1 MKAIAIIAVLIC
13 CLLIFIVRRE
23 YKASILVMGS
33 VLFTAVS
40 VPVIPF
46 HSANILLPLSFLL
59 SEVKHINAIIR
70 STRGKLIWYLMGGAI
85 LLTVLTIIASP
96 HLRDVESVRVFVQGE
111 LFFKYFVLLYAFWA
125 FSSEESIRPT
135 LRITFYAMVVLTIFG
150 ILNILTKSADFISVM
165 MEGASKTTV
174 SSNGEDA
181 GQVFMTSDRFR
192 VQAMFLSPFD
202 YGYICILMLLL
213 HIYGFIHKYETK
225 IRFFIVASCCI
236 FGILSCGCRTNI
248 FCALIGVSVF
258 FLLAYKLGKSIR
270 LSLLGIF
277 LACISYMCVPAM
289 REIFDNMLTMFDK
302 NSNVTGSSME
312 LRAVQ
317 YAAVLYHVQDNPLL
331 GCGYQYFLI
340 DMGWGQ
346 GREFLLDPRLAG
358 LEGVIMNYILERG
371 FIGVFLYLLFYISIL
386 YYFYTN
392 RKKASMSIAFGISVL
407 SVYLAFANMTGELLS
422 VYPTLLLLG
431 YVFKV
436 IDNKRQSTTFIQ
448 KRQKYKNCYKK

>member
-13 CLLIFIVRRE
+13 CLLMFVVRRE
-23 YKASILVMGS
+23 YKAGILIMGTIVFTVVSIP
-33 VLFTAVS
+33 AV
-40 VPVIPF
+40 PF
-46 HSANILLPLSFLL
+46 HKANILLPLSFLL
-59 SEVKHINAIIR
+59 SEVKHLNAMIR
-70 STRGKLIWYLMGGAI
+70 STRGKLIWNLMGIAI
-85 LLTVLTIIASP
+85 LLSVLTIIASP
-96 HLRDVESVRVFVQGE
+96 HLRDAESLRIFVQGE

-125 FSSEESIRPT
+125 FSTEESIKPS
-135 LRITFYAMVVLTIFG
+135 LRVTFYAMIVLTAFG
-150 ILNILTKSADFISVM
+150 VLNSVTKSADFVSLM
-165 MEGASKTTV
+165 TQGAAKTTV
-174 SSNGEDA
+174 SFNGEDA
-181 GQVFMTSDRFR
+181 GQVYMTSDRFR

-202 YGYICILMLLL
+202 YGYICVLMLLL

-225 IRFFIVASCCI
+225 IRFYIVASCCI

-258 FLLAYKLGKSIR
+258 FLLAYKFGKSIR
-270 LSLLGIF
+270 LSLLAIF
-277 LACISYMCVPAM
+277 LASISYMCVPAVQ
-289 REIFDNMLTMFDK
+289 EIFDNMMTMFDK

-317 YAAVLYHVQDNPLL
+317 YAAVLYHIQDNPLL

-386 YYFYTN
+386 YYFYKN

-407 SVYLAFANMTGELLS
+407 SVYLAFANMTGELSS

-436 IDNKRQSTTFIQ
+436 IDNKRRSGIFIQ
-448 KRQKYKNCYKK
+448 KKEKTKEML

>member
-70 STRGKLIWYLMGGAI
+70 STRGKLIWYLMGVAI

-192 VQAMFLSPFD
+192 VQALFLSPFD

-277 LACISYMCVPAM
+277 LACISYMCVPAVQ
-289 REIFDNMLTMFDK
+289 EIFDNMLTMFDK

-448 KRQKYKNCYKK
+448 KKAKI

>member
-13 CLLIFIVRRE
+13 CLLMFVVRRE
-23 YKASILVMGS
+23 YKAGILIMGTIVFTVVSIP
-33 VLFTAVS
+33 AV
-40 VPVIPF
+40 PF
-46 HSANILLPLSFLL
+46 HNANILLPLSFLL
-59 SEVKHINAIIR
+59 SEVKHLNAMIR
-70 STRGKLIWYLMGGAI
+70 STRGKLIWNLMGIAI
-85 LLTVLTIIASP
+85 LLSVLTIIASP
-96 HLRDVESVRVFVQGE
+96 HLRDAESLRIFVQGE

-135 LRITFYAMVVLTIFG
+135 LRITFYAMIVLTIFG
-150 ILNILTKSADFISVM
+150 ILNSLTKSADFISVM

-181 GQVFMTSDRFR
+181 GQVYMTSSRFR

-202 YGYICILMLLL
+202 YGYICVLMLLL

-225 IRFFIVASCCI
+225 LKFLVVASCCI

-277 LACISYMCVPAM
+277 LACISYMCVPAVQ
-289 REIFDNMLTMFDK
+289 EIFDNMMTMFDK

-317 YAAVLYHVQDNPLL
+317 YAAVLYHIQDNPLF

-346 GREFLLDPRLAG
+346 GREFLLDSRLAG

-386 YYFYTN
+386 YYFYKN
-392 RKKASMSIAFGISVL
+392 RKKATMTIALGISVL
-407 SVYLAFANMTGELLS
+407 SAYLAFANMTGELSS

-448 KRQKYKNCYKK
+448 KKAKI

>member
-13 CLLIFIVRRE
+13 CLLMFVVRRE
-23 YKASILVMGS
+23 YKAGILIMGTIVFTVVSIP
-33 VLFTAVS
+33 AV
-40 VPVIPF
+40 PF
-46 HSANILLPLSFLL
+46 HKANILLPLSFLL
-59 SEVKHINAIIR
+59 SEVKHLNAMIR
-70 STRGKLIWYLMGGAI
+70 STRGKLIWNLMGIAI
-85 LLTVLTIIASP
+85 LLSVLTIIASP
-96 HLRDVESVRVFVQGE
+96 HLRDAESLRIFVQGE

-125 FSSEESIRPT
+125 FSTEESIKPS
-135 LRITFYAMVVLTIFG
+135 LRVTFYAMIVLTAFG
-150 ILNILTKSADFISVM
+150 VLNSVTKSADFVSLM
-165 MEGASKTTV
+165 TQGAAKTTV
-174 SSNGEDA
+174 SFNGEDA
-181 GQVFMTSDRFR
+181 GQVYMTSDRFR

-202 YGYICILMLLL
+202 YGYICVLMLLL

-225 IRFFIVASCCI
+225 IRFYIVASCCI

-270 LSLLGIF
+270 LSLLAIF
-277 LACISYMCVPAM
+277 LASISYMCVPAVQ
-289 REIFDNMLTMFDK
+289 EIFDNMMTMFDK

-317 YAAVLYHVQDNPLL
+317 YAAVLYHIQDNPLL

-386 YYFYTN
+386 YYFYKN

-407 SVYLAFANMTGELLS
+407 SVYLAFANMTGELSS

-436 IDNKRQSTTFIQ
+436 IDNKRRSGIFIQ
-448 KRQKYKNCYKK
+448 KKEKTKEML

>member
-13 CLLIFIVRRE
+13 CLLMFVVRRE
-23 YKASILVMGS
+23 YKAGILIMGTIVFTVVSIP
-33 VLFTAVS
+33 AV
-40 VPVIPF
+40 PF
-46 HSANILLPLSFLL
+46 HKANILLPLSFLL
-59 SEVKHINAIIR
+59 SEVKHLNAMIR
-70 STRGKLIWYLMGGAI
+70 STRGKLIWNLMGIAI
-85 LLTVLTIIASP
+85 LLSVLTIIASP
-96 HLRDVESVRVFVQGE
+96 HLRDAESLRIFVQGE

-125 FSSEESIRPT
+125 FSTEESIKPT
-135 LRITFYAMVVLTIFG
+135 LRVSFYAMIVLTAFG
-150 ILNILTKSADFISVM
+150 VLNSVTKSADFVSIM
-165 MEGASKTTV
+165 TQGAAKTTV
-174 SSNGEDA
+174 SFNGEDA

-202 YGYICILMLLL
+202 YGYICVLMLLL

-236 FGILSCGCRTNI
+236 FGILSCGCRTNL

-258 FLLAYKLGKSIR
+258 FLLAYRLGKSVR
-270 LSLLGIF
+270 LSLLAIF
-277 LACISYMCVPAM
+277 LASISYMCVPAVQ
-289 REIFDNMLTMFDK
+289 EIFDNMMTMFDK

-317 YAAVLYHVQDNPLL
+317 YAAVLYHIQDNPLL

-346 GREFLLDPRLAG
+346 GREFLLDSRLAG

-371 FIGVFLYLLFYISIL
+371 FIGVFLYFLFYISIL
-386 YYFYTN
+386 YYFYKN
-392 RKKASMSIAFGISVL
+392 RKKASMTIALGISVL
-407 SVYLAFANMTGELLS
+407 SVYLAFANMTGELSS

-448 KRQKYKNCYKK
+448 KKAKI

>member
-70 STRGKLIWYLMGGAI
+70 STRGKLIWYLMGVAI

-277 LACISYMCVPAM
+277 LVCISYMCVPAVQ
-289 REIFDNMLTMFDK
+289 EIFDNMMTMFDK

-448 KRQKYKNCYKK
+448 KKAKI

>member
-70 STRGKLIWYLMGGAI
+70 STRGKLIWYLMGVAI

-181 GQVFMTSDRFR
+181 GQVYMTSSRFR

-202 YGYICILMLLL
+202 YGYICVLMLLL

-225 IRFFIVASCCI
+225 LKFLVVASCCI

-277 LACISYMCVPAM
+277 LACISYMCVPAVQ
-289 REIFDNMLTMFDK
+289 EIFDNMMTMFDK

-331 GCGYQYFLI
+331 GCGYQYFFI

-371 FIGVFLYLLFYISIL
+371 FVGVFLYLLFYISIL

-407 SVYLAFANMTGELLS
+407 SVYLAFANMTGELSS

-448 KRQKYKNCYKK
+448 KKAKI

>member
-1 MKAIAIIAVLIC
+1 MKAIAIITVLIC

-70 STRGKLIWYLMGGAI
+70 PTRGMLICYLMGVAI
-85 LLTVLTIIASP
+85 LLTVLKIIASP

-277 LACISYMCVPAM
+277 LACISYMCVPAVQ
-289 REIFDNMLTMFDK
+289 EIFDNMMTMFDK

-317 YAAVLYHVQDNPLL
+317 YAAVLYHIQDNPLL

-371 FIGVFLYLLFYISIL
+371 FIGVFLYLLFNISIL
-386 YYFYTN
+386 YYFYKN
-392 RKKASMSIAFGISVL
+392 RKKASMTIALGISVL
-407 SVYLAFANMTGELLS
+407 SAYLAFANMTGELSS

-448 KRQKYKNCYKK
+448 KKAKI

>member
-277 LACISYMCVPAM
+277 LACISYMCVPAVQ
-289 REIFDNMLTMFDK
+289 EIFDNMMTMFDK

-448 KRQKYKNCYKK
+448 KKAKI

>member
-13 CLLIFIVRRE
+13 CLLMFVVRRE
-23 YKASILVMGS
+23 YKAGILIMGTIVFTVVSIP
-33 VLFTAVS
+33 AV
-40 VPVIPF
+40 PF
-46 HSANILLPLSFLL
+46 HNANILLPLSFLL
-59 SEVKHINAIIR
+59 SEVKHLNAMIR
-70 STRGKLIWYLMGGAI
+70 STRGKLIWNLMGIAI
-85 LLTVLTIIASP
+85 LLSVLTIIASP
-96 HLRDVESVRVFVQGE
+96 HLRDAESLRIFVQGE

-135 LRITFYAMVVLTIFG
+135 LRITFYAMIVLTIFG
-150 ILNILTKSADFISVM
+150 ILNSLTKSADFISVM

-181 GQVFMTSDRFR
+181 GQVYMTSSRFR

-202 YGYICILMLLL
+202 YGYICVLMLLL

-225 IRFFIVASCCI
+225 LKFLVVASCCI

-277 LACISYMCVPAM
+277 LACISYMCVPAVQ
-289 REIFDNMLTMFDK
+289 EIFDNMMTMFDK

-317 YAAVLYHVQDNPLL
+317 YAAVLYHIQDNPLL

-346 GREFLLDPRLAG
+346 GREFLLDSRLAG

-386 YYFYTN
+386 YYFYKN
-392 RKKASMSIAFGISVL
+392 RKKASMTIALGISVL
-407 SVYLAFANMTGELLS
+407 SAYLAFANMTGELSS

-448 KRQKYKNCYKK
+448 KKAKI

>member
-1 MKAIAIIAVLIC
+1 MKAIAIITVLIC

-70 STRGKLIWYLMGGAI
+70 STRGKLIWYLMGVAI

-277 LACISYMCVPAM
+277 LACISYMCVPAVQ
-289 REIFDNMLTMFDK
+289 EIFDNMMTMFDK

-317 YAAVLYHVQDNPLL
+317 YAAVLYHIQDNPLL

-371 FIGVFLYLLFYISIL
+371 FIGVFLYLLFNISIL
-386 YYFYTN
+386 YYFYKN
-392 RKKASMSIAFGISVL
+392 RKKASMTIALGISVL
-407 SVYLAFANMTGELLS
+407 SAYLAFANMTGELSS

-448 KRQKYKNCYKK
+448 KKAKI

>member
-1 MKAIAIIAVLIC
+1 MKAIAIITVLIC

-70 STRGKLIWYLMGGAI
+70 STRGKLIWYLMGVAI

-277 LACISYMCVPAM
+277 LACISYMCVPAVQ
-289 REIFDNMLTMFDK
+289 EIFDNMMTMFDK

-317 YAAVLYHVQDNPLL
+317 YAAVLYHIQDNPLL

-371 FIGVFLYLLFYISIL
+371 FIGVFLYLLFNISIL
-386 YYFYTN
+386 YYFI
-392 RKKASMSIAFGISVL
+392 K
-407 SVYLAFANMTGELLS
+407 
-422 VYPTLLLLG
+422 
-431 YVFKV
+431 
-436 IDNKRQSTTFIQ
+436 
-448 KRQKYKNCYKK
+448 

>member
-70 STRGKLIWYLMGGAI
+70 STRGKLIWYLMGVAI

-96 HLRDVESVRVFVQGE
+96 HLRDVESVRIFVQGE

-150 ILNILTKSADFISVM
+150 ILNLLTKSADFISVM

-181 GQVFMTSDRFR
+181 GQVYMTSSRFR

-202 YGYICILMLLL
+202 YGYICVLMLLL

-225 IRFFIVASCCI
+225 LKFLVVASCCI

-277 LACISYMCVPAM
+277 LACISYMCVPAVQ
-289 REIFDNMLTMFDK
+289 EIFDNMMTMFDK

-407 SVYLAFANMTGELLS
+407 SVYLAFANMTGELSS

-448 KRQKYKNCYKK
+448 KKAKI

>member
-13 CLLIFIVRRE
+13 CLLMFVVRRE
-23 YKASILVMGS
+23 YKAGILIMGTIVFTVVSIP
-33 VLFTAVS
+33 AV
-40 VPVIPF
+40 PF
-46 HSANILLPLSFLL
+46 HKANILLPLSFLL
-59 SEVKHINAIIR
+59 SEVKHLNAMIR
-70 STRGKLIWYLMGGAI
+70 STRGKLIWNLMGIAI
-85 LLTVLTIIASP
+85 LLSVLTIIASP
-96 HLRDVESVRVFVQGE
+96 HLRDAESLRIFVQGE

-125 FSSEESIRPT
+125 FSTEESIKPT
-135 LRITFYAMVVLTIFG
+135 LRVSFYAMIVLTAFG
-150 ILNILTKSADFISVM
+150 VLNSVTKSADFVSIM
-165 MEGASKTTV
+165 TQGAAKTTV
-174 SSNGEDA
+174 SFNGEDA
-181 GQVFMTSDRFR
+181 GQVYMTSDRFR

-202 YGYICILMLLL
+202 YGYICVLMLLL

-225 IRFFIVASCCI
+225 IRFFIVASCCV
-236 FGILSCGCRTNI
+236 FGVLSCGCRTNI

-258 FLLAYKLGKSIR
+258 FLLAYKLGKSVR
-270 LSLLGIF
+270 LSLLAIF
-277 LACISYMCVPAM
+277 LASISYMCVPAVQ
-289 REIFDNMLTMFDK
+289 EIFDNMMTMFDK

-317 YAAVLYHVQDNPLL
+317 YAAVLYHIQDNPLL

-340 DMGWGQ
+340 DMGWGL
-346 GREFLLDPRLAG
+346 GREFLLDSRLAG

-386 YYFYTN
+386 YYFYKN
-392 RKKASMSIAFGISVL
+392 RKKASMTIAFGISVL
-407 SVYLAFANMTGELLS
+407 SVYLAFANMTGELSS

-448 KRQKYKNCYKK
+448 KKAKI

>member
-70 STRGKLIWYLMGGAI
+70 STRGKLIWYLMGVAI

-213 HIYGFIHKYETK
+213 HIYGFMHKYETK

-277 LACISYMCVPAM
+277 LVCISYMCVPAVQ
-289 REIFDNMLTMFDK
+289 EIFDNMMTMFDK

-448 KRQKYKNCYKK
+448 KKAKI

>member
-13 CLLIFIVRRE
+13 CLLMFVVRRE
-23 YKASILVMGS
+23 YKAGILIMGTIVFTVVSIP
-33 VLFTAVS
+33 AV
-40 VPVIPF
+40 PF
-46 HSANILLPLSFLL
+46 HNANILLPLSFLL
-59 SEVKHINAIIR
+59 SEVKHLNAMIR
-70 STRGKLIWYLMGGAI
+70 STRGKLIWNLMGIAI
-85 LLTVLTIIASP
+85 LLSVLTIIASP
-96 HLRDVESVRVFVQGE
+96 HLRDAESLRIFVQGE

-135 LRITFYAMVVLTIFG
+135 LRITFYAMIVLTIFG
-150 ILNILTKSADFISVM
+150 ILNSLTKSADFISVM

-181 GQVFMTSDRFR
+181 GQVYMTSSRFR

-202 YGYICILMLLL
+202 YGYICVLMLLL

-225 IRFFIVASCCI
+225 LKFLVVASCCI

-277 LACISYMCVPAM
+277 LACISYMCVPAVQ
-289 REIFDNMLTMFDK
+289 EIFDNMMTMFDK

-317 YAAVLYHVQDNPLL
+317 YAAVLYHIQDNPLF

-346 GREFLLDPRLAG
+346 GREFLLDSRLAG

-386 YYFYTN
+386 YYFYKN
-392 RKKASMSIAFGISVL
+392 RKKASMTIALGISVL
-407 SVYLAFANMTGELLS
+407 SAYLAFANMTGELSS

-448 KRQKYKNCYKK
+448 KKAKI

>member
-70 STRGKLIWYLMGGAI
+70 STRGKLIWYLMGVAI

-181 GQVFMTSDRFR
+181 GQVYMTSSRFR

-202 YGYICILMLLL
+202 YGYICVLMLLL

-225 IRFFIVASCCI
+225 LKFLVVASCCI

-277 LACISYMCVPAM
+277 LACISYMCVPAVQ
-289 REIFDNMLTMFDK
+289 EIFDNMMTMFDK

-371 FIGVFLYLLFYISIL
+371 FVGVFLYLLFYISIL

-407 SVYLAFANMTGELLS
+407 SVYLAFANMTGELSS

-448 KRQKYKNCYKK
+448 KKAKI

>member
-70 STRGKLIWYLMGGAI
+70 STRGKLIWYLMGVAI

-277 LACISYMCVPAM
+277 LACISYMCVPAVQ
-289 REIFDNMLTMFDK
+289 EIFDNMLTMFDK

-448 KRQKYKNCYKK
+448 KKAKI

>member
-70 STRGKLIWYLMGGAI
+70 STRGKLIWYLMGVAI

-248 FCALIGVSVF
+248 FCAFIGVSVF

-277 LACISYMCVPAM
+277 LACISYMCVPAVQ
-289 REIFDNMLTMFDK
+289 EIFDNMMTMFDK

-312 LRAVQ
+312 LRTVQ

-407 SVYLAFANMTGELLS
+407 SVYLAFANMTGELSS

-448 KRQKYKNCYKK
+448 KKAKI

>member
-70 STRGKLIWYLMGGAI
+70 STRGKLIWYLMGVAI

-277 LACISYMCVPAM
+277 LACISYMCVPAVQ
-289 REIFDNMLTMFDK
+289 EIFDNMMTMFDK

-317 YAAVLYHVQDNPLL
+317 YAAVLYHIQDNPLL

-407 SVYLAFANMTGELLS
+407 SVYLAFANMTGELSS

-448 KRQKYKNCYKK
+448 KKAKI

>member
-13 CLLIFIVRRE
+13 CLLMFVVRRE
-23 YKASILVMGS
+23 YKAGILIMGTIVFTVVSIP
-33 VLFTAVS
+33 AV
-40 VPVIPF
+40 PF
-46 HSANILLPLSFLL
+46 HDANILLPLSFLL
-59 SEVKHINAIIR
+59 SEVKHLNAMIR
-70 STRGKLIWYLMGGAI
+70 STRGKLIWNLMGIAI
-85 LLTVLTIIASP
+85 LLSVLTIIASP
-96 HLRDVESVRVFVQGE
+96 HLRDAESLRFFVQGE

-125 FSSEESIRPT
+125 FSNEESIKPT
-135 LRITFYAMVVLTIFG
+135 LRVTFYAMIVLTAFG
-150 ILNILTKSADFISVM
+150 VLNSVTKSADFVSIM
-165 MEGASKTTV
+165 TQGAAKTTV
-174 SSNGEDA
+174 SSNGDDA

-225 IRFFIVASCCI
+225 LEFLVVASCCI

-258 FLLAYKLGKSIR
+258 FLLAYKLGKSVR
-270 LSLLGIF
+270 LSLLAIF
-277 LACISYMCVPAM
+277 LASISYMCVPAVQ
-289 REIFDNMLTMFDK
+289 EIFDNMMTMFDK

-317 YAAVLYHVQDNPLL
+317 YAAVLYHIQDNPLL

-407 SVYLAFANMTGELLS
+407 SVYLAFANMTGELSS

-448 KRQKYKNCYKK
+448 KKAII

>member
-13 CLLIFIVRRE
+13 CLLMFVVRRE
-23 YKASILVMGS
+23 YKAGILIMGTIVFTVVSIP
-33 VLFTAVS
+33 AV
-40 VPVIPF
+40 PF
-46 HSANILLPLSFLL
+46 HDANILLPLSFLL
-59 SEVKHINAIIR
+59 SEVKHLNAMIR
-70 STRGKLIWYLMGGAI
+70 STRGKLIWNLMGIAI
-85 LLTVLTIIASP
+85 LLSVLTIIASP
-96 HLRDVESVRVFVQGE
+96 HLRDAESLRIFVQGE

-125 FSSEESIRPT
+125 FSNEESIKPT
-135 LRITFYAMVVLTIFG
+135 LRVTFYAMIVLTAFG
-150 ILNILTKSADFISVM
+150 VLNSVTKSADFVSIM
-165 MEGASKTTV
+165 TQGAVKTTV
-174 SSNGEDA
+174 SSNGDDA

-202 YGYICILMLLL
+202 YGYICVLMLLL

-225 IRFFIVASCCI
+225 LKFLVVASCCI

-248 FCALIGVSVF
+248 FCGLIGVSVF

-277 LACISYMCVPAM
+277 LACISYMCVPAVQ
-289 REIFDNMLTMFDK
+289 EIFDNMMTMFDK

-317 YAAVLYHVQDNPLL
+317 YAAVLYHIQDNPLL

-346 GREFLLDPRLAG
+346 GREFLLDSRLAG

-386 YYFYTN
+386 YYFYKN
-392 RKKASMSIAFGISVL
+392 RKKASMTIALGISVL
-407 SVYLAFANMTGELLS
+407 SAYLAFANMTGELSS

-448 KRQKYKNCYKK
+448 KKAKI

>member
-70 STRGKLIWYLMGGAI
+70 STRGKLIWYLMGVAI

-277 LACISYMCVPAM
+277 LACISYMCVPAVQ
-289 REIFDNMLTMFDK
+289 EIFDNMMTMFDK

-448 KRQKYKNCYKK
+448 KKAKI

>member
-13 CLLIFIVRRE
+13 CLLMFVVRRE
-23 YKASILVMGS
+23 YKAGILIMGTIVFTVVSIP
-33 VLFTAVS
+33 A
-40 VPVIPF
+40 IPF
-46 HSANILLPLSFLL
+46 HNANILLPLSFLL
-59 SEVKHINAIIR
+59 SEVKHLNAMIR
-70 STRGKLIWYLMGGAI
+70 STRGKLIWNLMGIAI
-85 LLTVLTIIASP
+85 LLSVLTIIASP
-96 HLRDVESVRVFVQGE
+96 HLRDAESLRIFVQGE

-135 LRITFYAMVVLTIFG
+135 LRITFYAMIVLTIFG
-150 ILNILTKSADFISVM
+150 ILNSLTKSADFISVM

-181 GQVFMTSDRFR
+181 GQVYMTSSRFR

-202 YGYICILMLLL
+202 YGYICVLMLLL

-225 IRFFIVASCCI
+225 LKFLVVASCCI

-277 LACISYMCVPAM
+277 LACISYMCVPAVQ
-289 REIFDNMLTMFDK
+289 EIFDNMMTMFDK

-317 YAAVLYHVQDNPLL
+317 YAAVLYHIQDNPLF

-346 GREFLLDPRLAG
+346 GREFLLDSRLAG

-386 YYFYTN
+386 YYFYKN
-392 RKKASMSIAFGISVL
+392 RKKASMTIALGISVL
-407 SVYLAFANMTGELLS
+407 SAYLAFANMTGELSS

-448 KRQKYKNCYKK
+448 KKAKI

>member
-13 CLLIFIVRRE
+13 CLLMFVVRRE
-23 YKASILVMGS
+23 YKAGILIMGTIVFTVVSIP
-33 VLFTAVS
+33 AV
-40 VPVIPF
+40 PF
-46 HSANILLPLSFLL
+46 HNANILLPLSFLL
-59 SEVKHINAIIR
+59 SEVKHLNAMIR
-70 STRGKLIWYLMGGAI
+70 STRGKLIWNLMGIAI
-85 LLTVLTIIASP
+85 LLSVLTIIASP
-96 HLRDVESVRVFVQGE
+96 HLRDAESLRIFVQGE

-135 LRITFYAMVVLTIFG
+135 LRITFYAMIVLTIFG
-150 ILNILTKSADFISVM
+150 ILNSLTKSADFISVM

-181 GQVFMTSDRFR
+181 GQVYMTSSRFR

-202 YGYICILMLLL
+202 YGYICVLMLLL

-225 IRFFIVASCCI
+225 LKFLVVASCCI

-277 LACISYMCVPAM
+277 LASISYMCVPAVQ
-289 REIFDNMLTMFDK
+289 EIFDNMMTMFDK

-317 YAAVLYHVQDNPLL
+317 YAAVLYHIQDNPLF

-346 GREFLLDPRLAG
+346 GREFLLDSRLAG

-386 YYFYTN
+386 YYFYKN
-392 RKKASMSIAFGISVL
+392 RKKASMTIALGISVL
-407 SVYLAFANMTGELLS
+407 SAYLAFANMTGELSS

-448 KRQKYKNCYKK
+448 KKAKI